1 MMQNYH
7 LPKIG
12 DHPQERC
19 RDCAEK
25 QRAPG
30 YGNSIQCKLHSCFV
44 RHSHRC
50 DQWHKPGSLF

>member
-1 MMQNYH
+1 MSNYH

-12 DHPQERC
+12 EHQRERC

-30 YGNSIQCKLHSCFV
+30 YGNGAQCKLHGVFV

-50 DQWHKPGSLF
+50 DHWHKPGSLF